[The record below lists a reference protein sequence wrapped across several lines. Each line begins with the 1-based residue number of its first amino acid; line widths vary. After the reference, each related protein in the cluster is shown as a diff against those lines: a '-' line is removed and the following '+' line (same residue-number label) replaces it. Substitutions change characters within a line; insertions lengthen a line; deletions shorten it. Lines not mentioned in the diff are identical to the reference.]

1 MEKLPG
7 AKEFFRQFF
16 FSFVLSIFFITFL
29 SGQEPAVDLEHVP
42 GRERVVRVHGGEQG
56 RHDQSQL
63 HLGRRDLGPGR
74 HRDGDEDGA
83 LRGRVRLRDLPPP
96 SPLADH
102 LSPSCAKR
110 SQAPSATSG
119 S

>member
-1 MEKLPG
+1 M
-7 AKEFFRQFF
+7 
-16 FSFVLSIFFITFL
+16 ITFL
-29 SGQEPAVDLEHVP
+29 SVQEPAVDREHLP

-56 RHDQSQL
+56 GHDQSQL

-83 LRGRVRLRDLPPP
+83 LCGRVRLRDISPP
-96 SPLADH
+96 SPPADH
-102 LSPSCAKR
+102 LSTSCAKR
-110 SQAPSATSG
+110 SQAPQAPSG